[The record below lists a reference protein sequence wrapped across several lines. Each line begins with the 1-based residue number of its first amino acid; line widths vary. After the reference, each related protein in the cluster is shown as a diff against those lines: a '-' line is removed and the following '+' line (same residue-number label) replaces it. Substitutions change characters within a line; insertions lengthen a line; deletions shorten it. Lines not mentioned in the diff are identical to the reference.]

1 MRYFVLALLP
11 FIAIF
16 LQSTFFST
24 YSINGA
30 LPDLVLIF
38 VVFFAFLNGE
48 IKGAGYGFLCGLFE
62 DLYLGRFIGISA
74 LSKALTGYIIGRL
87 QVRFFNENLLAGLMV
102 VFIGTVINTFFMF
115 ILGWTAFSVFN
126 MDTSIISSVI
136 YQGIYNMLLA
146 VPIYIW
152 YYNSSQRGVLSW
164 TGER

>member
-1 MRYFVLALLP
+1 MRYFVLGLLP
-11 FIAIF
+11 FMAIF

-24 YSINGA
+24 YSINDA

-48 IKGAGYGFLCGLFE
+48 RKGAGYGFLCGLFE
-62 DLYLGRFIGISA
+62 DLYLGRFIGVSA

-87 QVRFFNENLLAGLMV
+87 QVRFFNENLLVGLMI
-102 VFIGTVINTFFMF
+102 VFMGTILNSLFMF
-115 ILGWTAFSVFN
+115 ILGWSVFSVFN
-126 MDTSIISSVI
+126 LDTSIISGAI
-136 YQGIYNMLLA
+136 YQSIYNVILA

-152 YYNSSQRGVLSW
+152 YYNSTQKGVLSL